1 MGDYIRCHMKKLL
14 PLLALWL
21 AACGPLINDVTTT
34 PDDPPSFRRAALL
47 PENRGRDM
55 TYPERNISPQRR
67 AYPDLK
73 PVVRSDSPENAF
85 EAIVAAAKRMPRWRI
100 IAQDAASR
108 VLEAVATTGLM
119 RFKDDVVVE
128 VRPKGTGSAVHVR
141 SKSRVGKGDLGANAA
156 RIRAFFAEL
165 SR

>member
-1 MGDYIRCHMKKLL
+1 MKKLL
-14 PLLALWL
+14 PLLVLWT
-21 AACGPLINDVTTT
+21 AACAPMINDITTT

-55 TYPERNISPQRR
+55 TYSINNISRQRG

-73 PVVRSDSPENAF
+73 PIVRADPPESAF
-85 EAIVAAAKRMPRWRI
+85 EAVLAAARRMPRWNV
-100 IAQDAASR
+100 IAVDAAAR

-119 RFKDDVVVE
+119 RFKDDVIIE
-128 VRPKGTGSAVHVR
+128 VRPKGTGSAVHIR
-141 SKSRVGKGDLGANAA
+141 SKSRVGAGDFGANAA
-156 RIRAFFAEL
+156 RIRAFTEEL

>member
-1 MGDYIRCHMKKLL
+1 MADMKKLL
-14 PLLALWL
+14 PVFALW
-21 AACGPLINDVTTT
+21 ASACAPLINDITTT

-55 TYPERNISPQRR
+55 TYPLVNIAPQRK

-73 PVVRSDSPENAF
+73 PAVRDDSPESAY
-85 EAIVAAAKRMPRWRI
+85 EAVLAAARRMPRWSI
-100 IAQDAASR
+100 IGADAAAR
-108 VLEAVATTGLM
+108 VIEAVATTGLM
-119 RFKDDVVVE
+119 RFKDDVVIE
-128 VRPKGTGSAVHVR
+128 VRPKGTGSAVHMR
-141 SKSRVGKGDLGANAA
+141 SKSRAGKGDLGANAA